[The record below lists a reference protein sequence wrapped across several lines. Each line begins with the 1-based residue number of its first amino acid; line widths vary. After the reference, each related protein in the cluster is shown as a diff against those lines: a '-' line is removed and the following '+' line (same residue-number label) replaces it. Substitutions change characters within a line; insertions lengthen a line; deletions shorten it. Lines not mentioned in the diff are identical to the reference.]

1 MRDTISNKQCQ
12 QLGDDFK
19 GGWDCFGK
27 KETSLVCIFK
37 TASDVRRRKKG
48 RITLGRVHKYLAEK
62 WAFLGHIL
70 NLSKTILSNT
80 HQILSQGMWL
90 C

>member
-48 RITLGRVHKYLAEK
+48 GIAL
-62 WAFLGHIL
+62 FI
-70 NLSKTILSNT
+70 
-80 HQILSQGMWL
+80 
-90 C
+90 